1 MLLKHIFIAAPYS
14 SMIDIIRQIGE
25 KSISHL
31 IFNNTQLHKIVK
43 IYPYSDDIQKMTVNT
58 HYNFINGFPKPF
70 YDFFNKY
77 YVNIENTKIYSISL
91 TQEQLDDVIR
101 INELFNTE
109 NDVDLMKKIANETL
123 AKYANG
129 LNYIK

>member
-58 HYNFINGFPKPF
+58 HYTFINGFPKPF

-77 YVNIENTKIYSISL
+77 YINTENTKIYSISL

-109 NDVDLMKKIANETL
+109 NDVDLVKKIANETL

>member
-77 YVNIENTKIYSISL
+77 YINTENTKIYSISL
-91 TQEQLDDVIR
+91 TQEQLDDIIR